1 MQVQV
6 LDRVVN
12 TRKGFSVP
20 FGLKGTVTAITE
32 SPTKNE
38 RDTMYDVVFDRTFK
52 DGMEL
57 NCSPGRGYRLPR
69 TAFIDISYGKR
80 IYEQKTGKE
89 GALMGMA
96 ERTENPWQNTN
107 GQKFFNQFMNAATQR
122 QIPDQY
128 NYYQQKPQEPAQ
140 SSAFVPFTNNKP
152 RGILNSSETD
162 VVSPS
167 KEKIIPKRSEF
178 RQDVEKDKE
187 SDHRPSPKKVFL
199 YYSRVVTFKD
209 SLFFF
214 LGIKKG
220 PARHETY
227 CEYKLP

>member
-1 MQVQV
+1 MQVQI

-57 NCSPGRGYRLPR
+57 NCSAGRGYRLPR

-80 IYEQKTGKE
+80 IYEQKTG
-89 GALMGMA
+89 MGMA
-96 ERTENPWQNTN
+96 ESRTENPWQNTN
-107 GQKFFNQFMNAATQR
+107 GQKFFNQFMNTSHR
-122 QIPDQY
+122 HIPDQY

-140 SSAFVPFTNNKP
+140 SSAFVPFTNSKP
-152 RGILNSSETD
+152 RGVLNPEAN
-162 VVSPS
+162 VSPP
-167 KEKIIPKRSEF
+167 KEKIIQKQDKPKN
-178 RQDVEKDKE
+178 VEKDKE
-187 SDHRPSPKKVFL
+187 SNHSPSPKKVLVRFS
-199 YYSRVVTFKD
+199 YTSNIIRVC
-209 SLFFF
+209 SMFF
-214 LGIKKG
+214 
-220 PARHETY
+220 
-227 CEYKLP
+227 